1 MLHTIKRDREG
12 LIALV
17 ILIVVVLSYL
27 VGMYLWL
34 VHEWNIPVK
43 EYRVIDAG
51 GNIVAAR
58 VSIML
63 HKWLFKRAKG

>member
-12 LIALV
+12 AIALLVLLIV
-17 ILIVVVLSYL
+17 ILGYL
-27 VGMYLWL
+27 VGMCLWL
-34 VHEWNIPVK
+34 LHEWNIPVK

-58 VSIML
+58 VSVL
-63 HKWLFKRAKG
+63 LYKWLFKRDKG